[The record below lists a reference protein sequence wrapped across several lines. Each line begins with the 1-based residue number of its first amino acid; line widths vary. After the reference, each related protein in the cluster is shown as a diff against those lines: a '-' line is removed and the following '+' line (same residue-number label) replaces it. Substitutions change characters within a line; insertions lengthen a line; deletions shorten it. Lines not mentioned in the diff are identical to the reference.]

1 MSIQSM
7 TGFARETGQSDGCSW
22 VWEIRSVNGKG
33 LDIRFRLPQGYEDVE
48 ADARKILASR
58 FGRGNIQVSLQVS
71 DDNAS
76 AIPIINE
83 HAVVELSKAAENLQK
98 KIGGDLPGLADYL
111 MVKGVVEY
119 ETPQLDE
126 ASRENRNTGLLSS
139 FESAAL
145 QLAEARMTEGA
156 AIGKLVLN
164 QLDRIDKLRSAIEQ
178 NDARSEKVIQQRLR
192 KQVKRLSEET
202 DLTDENR
209 LYQEAVI
216 LAAKADLQEELDR
229 LKVHLDAAQKL
240 MNGGGVAGRKLD
252 FLAQEFNRECNTICS
267 KSNAAEVTTLGLD
280 MKIVIDQ
287 FREQIQNLE

>member
-229 LKVHLDAAQKL
+229 LKVHLDAAQNL

-267 KSNAAEVTTLGLD
+267 TPIPSTSTHCLS
-280 MKIVIDQ
+280 
-287 FREQIQNLE
+287 